1 MKRRL
6 GFRHAVIPLVVAL
19 LLIPSGGWLGT
30 PSGPMAQTKKEELAP
45 FVPTPQSVVDT
56 MLRMAEVKK
65 GDVLYDLGSGDGRI
79 VITAA
84 KRYGVKAVGFEIDD
98 KLIAQSRQN
107 ARREGVAK
115 LVEFRKQDVM
125 TVDLSPATVVTIYL
139 LSEANMALRP
149 RILSQLR
156 PGARVVSH
164 DYSMGDWPPVQVE
177 EAREQDRLHEV
188 HTIYLWRI
196 GATSPPQ

>member
-6 GFRHAVIPLVVAL
+6 GFSHAVILLVVSL
-19 LLIPSGGWLGT
+19 LLVPPGGWLGT
-30 PSGPMAQTKKEELAP
+30 PSGPRAQTKKEELAP

-56 MLRMAEVKK
+56 MLKMAEVKK

-98 KLIAQSRQN
+98 KLIAQSRES

-125 TVDLSPATVVTIYL
+125 TVDLSPASVVTIYL

-164 DYSMGDWPPVQVE
+164 DYSMGDWPPVKVE
-177 EAREQDRLHEV
+177 EVQEPDRIHTA

>member
-6 GFRHAVIPLVVAL
+6 GFSHAVILLVVAL
-19 LLIPSGGWLGT
+19 LLVPSGGWLGT
-30 PSGPMAQTKKEELAP
+30 PSGPGAQPPKEELAP

-56 MLRMAEVKK
+56 MLRMAELKK

-98 KLIAQSRQN
+98 NLIAQSRQS

-156 PGARVVSH
+156 PGSRVVSH
-164 DYSMGDWPPVQVE
+164 DYSMGDWPPVKVE
-177 EAREQDRLHEV
+177 EVQEPDRIHTA